1 MKERVMQED
10 WRTVQLFLTK
20 DYVAEVEINSANNR
34 QIRCNC
40 TGYAKLK
47 RCNHTKFVKTTMQSN
62 DGHYTVQIPEEVD
75 DELVHLAMSD
85 AEMFRQFII
94 DYGKVEVID

>member
-1 MKERVMQED
+1 MREYIMQDD

-20 DYVAEVEINSANNR
+20 DYVAEVEINSANNA
-34 QIRCNC
+34 QVRCNC
-40 TGYAKLK
+40 VGYAKLK
-47 RCNHTKFVKTTMQSN
+47 RCNHVKFVKTQMVSN
-62 DGHYTVQIPEEVD
+62 DGHYTIHIPTAVD
-75 DELVHLAMSD
+75 DDLAAMAMED